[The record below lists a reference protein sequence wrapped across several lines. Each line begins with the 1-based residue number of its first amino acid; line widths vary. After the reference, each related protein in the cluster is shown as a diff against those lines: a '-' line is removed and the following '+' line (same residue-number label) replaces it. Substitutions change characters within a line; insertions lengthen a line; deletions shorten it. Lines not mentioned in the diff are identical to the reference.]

1 MKSVEW
7 KTYRTRF
14 LVQAKQLNSALSF
27 VDPLGRTHCGRRG
40 DYLVES
46 SDGVISIAP
55 RQIFEDIYV
64 PISAD
69 ELRAEESFEDR
80 GSLECKRNEIT
91 AHEGGTGEKKFS
103 PLPVEK
109 KKAAAIK
116 LARSR
121 REEKL
126 CACPTARL
134 NIQPL
139 DIEEIEVRPIASRPG
154 ASSRELHRDER
165 MRVEPARV
173 RRKMPQ
179 PAGERSPSPLLSL
192 M

>member
-1 MKSVEW
+1 MKSGEW

-64 PISAD
+64 PISPDEVRAD
-69 ELRAEESFEDR
+69 DQAEDTRSADR
-80 GSLECKRNEIT
+80 RQNEPAIRGNEI
-91 AHEGGTGEKKFS
+91 GERKFA
-103 PLPVEK
+103 PLPLEK
-109 KKAAAIK
+109 KKISALK
-116 LARSR
+116 LPRST

-134 NIQPL
+134 NAHPLNIQLL
-139 DIEEIEVRPIASRPG
+139 DMEEIELRPTTNRSAP
-154 ASSRELHRDER
+154 SSRDLRSG
-165 MRVEPARV
+165 EPARA

-179 PAGERSPSPLLSL
+179 PAGDRTVSPRLGL